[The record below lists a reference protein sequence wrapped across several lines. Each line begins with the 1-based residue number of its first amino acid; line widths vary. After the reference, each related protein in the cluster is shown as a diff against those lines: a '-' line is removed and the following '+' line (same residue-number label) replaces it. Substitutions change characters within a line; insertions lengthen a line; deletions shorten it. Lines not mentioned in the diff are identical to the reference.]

1 MPAPTASDPQLLLVP
16 EVAAFAR
23 VSIGTVRYWIATG
36 RLPSL
41 RPGRRVM
48 VRLAALQQ
56 FLANAER
63 VARGESGRAG

>member
-1 MPAPTASDPQLLLVP
+1 MPASTFSDPQLLLVP

-41 RPGRRVM
+41 KPGRRVM

-63 VARGESGRAG
+63 VVREEPGRAR

>member
-1 MPAPTASDPQLLLVP
+1 MPPPTVPNPQLLLVP
-16 EVAAFAR
+16 EVAALAR

-48 VRLAALQQ
+48 VRLTALQQ

-63 VARGESGRAG
+63 GAHAEPGRAR